1 MLPLVSI
8 VICTQNRLE
17 ALRKYALSSVFNVDY
32 PSFEVVIVDDASTDG
47 TKEFLE
53 IFKKGHNNLKVIR
66 NDRKRGLCNAR
77 NLGIDH
83 CGGEIIAFT
92 DDDCIVGRDWLKE
105 LIEVYAKE
113 DVAVVGGISYRG
125 GTPEIYIDDKR
136 IWGCNMSF
144 RAAIFKQFRF
154 DTGLKYSHYGDESD
168 IIGRIIS
175 HGYKKAIADRAI
187 VKHYVADAVYR
198 KQHALTSYLN
208 SHYLGAKNGSLWGY
222 YKYVVTLSFK
232 HVLIVEYGLN
242 FKGKRIFIYEIL
254 KKVIFYTYVF
264 LIEIPVNAKIK
275 HLQEEA
281 LFKRGNRGQRPEK
294 VLTNVQ
300 HNQYN

>member
-1 MLPLVSI
+1 
-8 VICTQNRLE
+8 
-17 ALRKYALSSVFNVDY
+17 
-32 PSFEVVIVDDASTDG
+32 
-47 TKEFLE
+47 
-53 IFKKGHNNLKVIR
+53 
-66 NDRKRGLCNAR
+66 
-77 NLGIDH
+77 
-83 CGGEIIAFT
+83 
-92 DDDCIVGRDWLKE
+92 
-105 LIEVYAKE
+105 
-113 DVAVVGGISYRG
+113 
-125 GTPEIYIDDKR
+125 
-136 IWGCNMSF
+136 MSF